1 MVSSKTHPKAT
12 AAAQA
17 PIKAKDDRIGGRS
30 KATSAGEDKRVARP
44 LATALNAKPGSKQ
57 AILVER
63 LCRPSGAGVADL
75 VKTLGW
81 LPHTVRAA
89 VTGVRKKGFIV
100 TCTKNA
106 QGQSVYRAT
115 PPATETAKSKSSA
128 KAATTEAA

>member
-1 MVSSKTHPKAT
+1 MASSKTRRKTTT
-12 AAAQA
+12 AARTR
-17 PIKAKDDRIGGRS
+17 ITSKENRGGNRRKAVSDDQENRVEPSSITGR
-30 KATSAGEDKRVARP
+30 G
-44 LATALNAKPGSKQ
+44 AKPGSKQ

-63 LCRPSGAGVADL
+63 LCRPSGAGIADL

-100 TCTKNA
+100 TCSKNA

-115 PPATETAKSKSSA
+115 PPATETAKAKSPA
-128 KAATTEAA
+128 KVATTGAA